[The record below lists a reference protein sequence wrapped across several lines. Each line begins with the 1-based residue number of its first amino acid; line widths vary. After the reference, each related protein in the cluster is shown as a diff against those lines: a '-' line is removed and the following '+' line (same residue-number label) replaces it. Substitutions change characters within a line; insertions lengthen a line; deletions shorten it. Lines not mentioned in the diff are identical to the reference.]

1 MEMGFVVATNALA
14 RIQRFFYG
22 ALGSDSRGAVVVSS
36 YWLIVVAERELSPSA
51 A

>member
-1 MEMGFVVATNALA
+1 MDPYFSAN
-14 RIQRFFYG
+14 IQRYVYG

-36 YWLIVVAERELSPSA
+36 YWLVVVTELALSPSA